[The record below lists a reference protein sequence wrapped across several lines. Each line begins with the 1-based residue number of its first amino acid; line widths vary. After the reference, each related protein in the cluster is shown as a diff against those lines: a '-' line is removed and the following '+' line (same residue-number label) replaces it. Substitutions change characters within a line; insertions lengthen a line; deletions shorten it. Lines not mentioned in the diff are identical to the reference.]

1 MRGLLQDYSS
11 KLTDRRNPNLAPL
24 IDVVFQLILFFL
36 VTSSFTWYSGMKVK
50 LPEASSAVMDRP
62 LETITLEIAW
72 INEQSPSPFVKREQ
86 VDTRH
91 AVSPQR
97 LMVRWWEEGV
107 DGELFWPPKENE
119 DPTAGLATL
128 RAKLEEHKK
137 GLEEGRNPSVVIAA
151 EDSVPYQSVIT
162 VIDMCEQLGLSDIV
176 LAIQRKANAGY

>member
-11 KLTDRRNPNLAPL
+11 RLADRRNPNLAPL

-62 LETITLEIAW
+62 LETITLEI
-72 INEQSPSPFVKREQ
+72 
-86 VDTRH
+86 TR
-91 AVSPQR
+91 ANDIGSRSTVPLQPER

-107 DGELFWPPKENE
+107 EGELFWPPKEDE
-119 DPTAGLATL
+119 DPAAGLALL
-128 RAKLEEHKK
+128 RTKLEEHKA

-176 LAIQRKANAGY
+176 LAIQKKMMDL

>member
-62 LETITLEIAW
+62 LETITLEITRA
-72 INEQSPSPFVKREQ
+72 NLEPGSPAPIQPE
-86 VDTRH
+86 
-91 AVSPQR
+91 R

-107 DGELFWPPKENE
+107 NGELFWPPKEDE

-128 RAKLEEHKK
+128 RAKLEEYKK
-137 GLEEGRNPSVVIAA
+137 GLEEARNPSVVIAA

-176 LAIQRKANAGY
+176 LAIQRRE